1 MAKAGTAYN
10 KPSDID
16 ESKYVVPKSQL
27 GKFIEDNHVIAK
39 GLGGLVGFGTNL
51 IVPFSGAVTGSA
63 ATYGL
68 QQLGLG
74 KRHRTSGKAPQH
86 GSGATV
92 FRTSSFPVNLKN
104 AKLNNMHQI
113 QRPMMGGN
121 SPFLLTTNSSF
132 NSVKF

>member
-1 MAKAGTAYN
+1 MET
-10 KPSDID
+10 
-16 ESKYVVPKSQL
+16 KSEL

-39 GLGGLVGFGTNL
+39 GLGGLVGFASNL
-51 IVPFSGAVTGSA
+51 IVPFSGAITGSA

-92 FRTSSFPVNLKN
+92 FRTSSFPVSLKN

-132 NSVKF
+132 NSVQFWI